1 MIRELLLRI
10 GILEML
16 DSILSSCSL
25 NLRNT
30 LEFFYTYYSECKK
43 ALGWLTDSHGI
54 TWRFFG
60 MGHLLQ

>member
-25 NLRNT
+25 NLQNT
-30 LEFFYTYYSECKK
+30 LEFFFTYYS
-43 ALGWLTDSHGI
+43 
-54 TWRFFG
+54 
-60 MGHLLQ
+60 